1 MLEKCFIGSIILY
14 KKCRITFLYKIME
27 DIKALYNIKYSI
39 THFTI
44 KFQENSQLNIF
55 KESAIRGIIGQILLK
70 KFCIEDKDCKNCAF
84 KDNCISNNFVG
95 MKLKYKPSF
104 LAEEYIPSYMIICD
118 NEKTNFKAGEELNFS
133 IVFLSQGI
141 ILIPEIIRAVISAGK
156 ILGLNKYKYTL
167 KEVLNDRNDK
177 LYFDNKLYMKNIK
190 IRTVKDYIENRLE
203 ISDEITMIKIM
214 RPFRFKKEG
223 KLATDI
229 NEKDLINL
237 LTKRILTLN
246 ALEGNKI
253 DQLKEYNLKI
263 TDKEI
268 AWEENSRYS
277 NRQNMKMKLG
287 GLIGYIYLET
297 TDLETKKLLI
307 AGELLH
313 IGKNTSFGLGDYI
326 LY

>member
-1 MLEKCFIGSIILY
+1 M
-14 KKCRITFLYKIME
+14 
-27 DIKALYNIKYSI
+27 YNIKYSI

-44 KFQENSQLNIF
+44 KFQENSELNIS
-55 KESAIRGIIGQILLK
+55 KESSIRGVIGQILLK
-70 KFCIEDKDCKNCAF
+70 KFCIKDMDCKNCDF

-95 MKLKYKPSF
+95 MKLDYKPSF
-104 LAEEYIPSYMIICD
+104 LAEEYVPTYIITCD
-118 NEKTNFKAGEELNFS
+118 DEKTKFKAGDELNFS
-133 IVFLSQGI
+133 ITFLSKGI
-141 ILIPEIIRAVISAGK
+141 ILIPEVIRAAASAGK

-167 KEVLNDRNDK
+167 KEVINDRNDK
-177 LYFDNKLYMKNIK
+177 LYFENKLYMKNIK
-190 IRTVKDYIENRLE
+190 IRTVKDYIDNRLE
-203 ISDEITMIKIM
+203 ISDEINMIKIM

-229 NEKDLINL
+229 NENDLINL

-246 ALEGNKI
+246 ALEGEKT
-253 DQLKEYNLKI
+253 DQLEDYNLSI
-263 TDKEI
+263 TDKQI
-268 AWEENSRYS
+268 DWEENARYS

-297 TDLETKKLLI
+297 DDLETKKLLI

-313 IGKNTSFGLGDYI
+313 LGKNTSFGLGDYI